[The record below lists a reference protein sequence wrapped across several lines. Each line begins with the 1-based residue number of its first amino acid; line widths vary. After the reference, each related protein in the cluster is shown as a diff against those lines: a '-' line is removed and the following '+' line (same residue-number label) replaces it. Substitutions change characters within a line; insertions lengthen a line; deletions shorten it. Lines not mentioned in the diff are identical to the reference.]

1 MKKLAPLLLACCV
14 CMLSFAQTL
23 DVLIVDGQNNHQWQK
38 TTPELREILE
48 ESGRFSVDVATSPPG
63 GGDMSD
69 FRPDF
74 SAYDAIV
81 LNYNGDMWPESTREA
96 FETYVSGGG
105 GVVVVHAADNAF
117 REWEAYNRMI
127 GFGGWGGRTK
137 ADGPY
142 IYFKDGVLVYDH
154 HSDGRG
160 GGHEGFGRFVVTT
173 RDFEHPIT
181 QGMPEQWYQT
191 DELYNF
197 MRGPGGDMHV
207 LATAF
212 SSDPI
217 GKGGSQRH
225 EPMLFTVTYGDG
237 HIFHTTLGHNVE
249 AMQGNGFRVT
259 LARGTEWAAT
269 QRVTIAMP
277 EEMPRVLKPH
287 ERLRD

>member
-1 MKKLAPLLLACCV
+1 MRMITLFLLGCCF
-14 CMLSFAQTL
+14 CALSAAETL
-23 DVLIVDGQNNHQWQK
+23 NVLIVDGQNNHDWPK

-48 ESGRFSVDVATSPPG
+48 ESGRFSVDVATSPVA
-63 GGDMSD
+63 GGDMSG
-69 FRPDF
+69 FAPAF
-74 SAYDAIV
+74 AKYDAVV
-81 LNYNGDMWPESTREA
+81 LNYNGDAWTKSTRDA
-96 FETYVSGGG
+96 FEAYVSGGG

-117 REWEAYNRMI
+117 REWPAYNEMI

-142 IYFKDGVLVYDH
+142 IYFRDGALYYDH
-154 HSDGRG
+154 ESDGPG

-181 QGMPEQWYQT
+181 KGMPEQWYQT

-197 MRGPGGDMHV
+197 MRGPGKNMHL

-212 SSDPI
+212 SADAI

-249 AMQGNGFRVT
+249 AM
-259 LARGTEWAAT
+259 
-269 QRVTIAMP
+269 
-277 EEMPRVLKPH
+277 
-287 ERLRD
+287 